1 VFTAAEFI
9 RTFRKAISMAMD
21 SGQDVW
27 QVLDDMEESA
37 ARSERFQAGQDSETR
52 S

>member
-1 VFTAAEFI
+1 MFTAADFI
-9 RTFRKAISMAMD
+9 RTFRKAIAMAMD
-21 SGQDVW
+21 CGKDVW

-37 ARSERFQAGQDSETR
+37 ARSERFQARRDSETQ